1 MRISDWSSDVC
12 SSDLHALAVPEAV
25 EGLRSLAGDGTEAE
39 GIEVAKAEL
48 RRQAEVFVAD
58 VAAAED
64 DGTVVGDQQ
73 LVVHALVDAV
83 EMLDGLED
91 LPHQRAL
98 APGIEDTQFDVRMR
112 SDRGGGG
119 VAKPLLRGP
128 DEDVGGEIVD
138 EIGRAHV

>member
-39 GIEVAKAEL
+39 GIEIAEAEL

-58 VAAAED
+58 VAAAKD

-83 EMLDGLED
+83 QMLDGLEQ

-98 APGIEDTQFDVRMR
+98 APGFEDTHVEFRMR
-112 SDRGGGG
+112 SDRGRGG
-119 VAKPLLRGP
+119 V
-128 DEDVGGEIVD
+128 GEQS
-138 EIGRAHV
+138 GRASCRERVRNT